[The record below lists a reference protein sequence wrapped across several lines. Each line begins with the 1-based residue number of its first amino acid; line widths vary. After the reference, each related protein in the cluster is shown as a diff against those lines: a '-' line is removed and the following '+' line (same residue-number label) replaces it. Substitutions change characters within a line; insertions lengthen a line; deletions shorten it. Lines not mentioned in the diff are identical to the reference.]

1 MKTIRTTQS
10 CGASLIEVML
20 AVALT
25 AVTALGLIASQL
37 WIAREARAAALCE
50 HAALVADAVAEAWR
64 APIGSDNALRQWS
77 ARAASVLPQG
87 DASTSEHG
95 GGVSF
100 ARVTW
105 SAVAI
110 LRTPGDVI
118 DKPESCGDLTVGMSQ
133 GRTCVCGRYS
143 GGVWQSATT
152 R

>member
-1 MKTIRTTQS
+1 MKTKRTRQS

-37 WIAREARAAALCE
+37 WIAREARAAALRE
-50 HAALVADAVAEAWR
+50 HAVFVADAVAEALR
-64 APIGSDNALRQWS
+64 APIVSDSALRQWS
-77 ARAASVLPQG
+77 ARAASVLPKG

-110 LRTPGDVI
+110 LQTPGDVI
-118 DKPESCGDLTVGMSQ
+118 DKPESCGDLTVAVGLA
-133 GRTCVCGRYS
+133 CVALAF
-143 GGVWQSATT
+143 VK
-152 R
+152 